1 MIVFCQQENEIV
13 SALKSLRDNAVEE
26 LDENI
31 VSKLI
36 GAQQS
41 ELSKAF
47 IEMDKPMSCPK
58 CWNLDNLCL
67 YRPLW
72 DILLCR
78 CSLFGQN
85 PNMH

>member
-47 IEMDKPMSCPK
+47 IEMDK
-58 CWNLDNLCL
+58 L
-67 YRPLW
+67 
-72 DILLCR
+72 
-78 CSLFGQN
+78 
-85 PNMH
+85 